1 MNVDEKGIMEML
13 GQKISEYEQK
23 IRSLRDAIG
32 ALVTGEHK
40 PSAGILAPAKARR
53 RRRGRRAQ
61 IVILKKA
68 AAKAGRSKVIVKRT
82 RTPRS
87 GETLESWILKQFTD
101 NKPKTNRMLME
112 LYNKS
117 TGRKLDANGFSARL
131 AMIKK
136 RGRIRSAKN
145 NADGLLYNGK
155 AEWFE
160 NGKLKREYGK

>member
-32 ALVTGEHK
+32 ALVTGEHM
-40 PSAGILAPAKARR
+40 PSSSAPAKTRR
-53 RRRGRRAQ
+53 GRRRGRKAQ
-61 IVILKKA
+61 IVILKKVQA
-68 AAKAGRSKVIVKRT
+68 VKASQAKGAPRQT
-82 RTPRS
+82 RRPRS
-87 GETLESWILKQFTD
+87 GETLEGWILKQFSD
-101 NKPKTNRMLME
+101 NKPKTNRTLME

-117 TGRKLDANGFSARL
+117 TGKKLDANGFSARL

-136 RGRIRSAKN
+136 RGHIRSAKN

-160 NGKLKREYGK
+160 NGKFRKEYGK